1 MSDWEIVNGSQ
12 QEKPAEF
19 DTTSSNIV
27 VYQRRNIKEV
37 ELKTEDNKTYKQWQY
52 EERTMSKREYEEL
65 YANNII
71 SQLAQA
77 RADIDYLSAI
87 TETDL

>member
-1 MSDWEIVNGSQ
+1 MSNWEIVNGSQ
-12 QEKPAEF
+12 QEKPTEF
-19 DTTSSNIV
+19 DTTSSDIV

-37 ELKTEDNKTYKQWQY
+37 EIKTEDNKIYKQWQY
-52 EERTMSKREYEEL
+52 EERTMSKKEYEEL
-65 YANNII
+65 YANSVIE
-71 SQLAQA
+71 QLAQA

>member
-1 MSDWEIVNGSQ
+1 MSNWEIVNGSQ
-12 QEKPAEF
+12 QEKPTEF
-19 DTTSSNIV
+19 DTTSSDIV

-52 EERTMSKREYEEL
+52 EERTMSKKEYEEL
-65 YANNII
+65 YSNSVIA
-71 SQLAQA
+71 QLAQA

>member
-1 MSDWEIVNGSQ
+1 MSNWEIVNGSQ
-12 QEKPAEF
+12 QEKPTEF
-19 DTTSSNIV
+19 DTTSSDIV

-37 ELKTEDNKTYKQWQY
+37 ELKTEDNRSYKQWQY
-52 EERTMSKREYEEL
+52 EERTMSKKEYEEL
-65 YANNII
+65 YANIVI
-71 SQLAQA
+71 AQLAQA

>member
-1 MSDWEIVNGSQ
+1 MSNWEIVNGSQ
-12 QEKPAEF
+12 QEKLTEF
-19 DTTSSNIV
+19 DTTSSDIV

-37 ELKTEDNKTYKQWQY
+37 ELKTEDNRSYKQWQY
-52 EERTMSKREYEEL
+52 EERTMSKKEYEEL
-65 YANNII
+65 YANSVIA
-71 SQLAQA
+71 QLAQA

>member
-1 MSDWEIVNGSQ
+1 MSNWEIANGSQ
-12 QEKPAEF
+12 QEKPTEF
-19 DTTSSNIV
+19 DTTSSDIV

-52 EERTMSKREYEEL
+52 EERTMSKKEYEEL
-65 YANNII
+65 YANSVIA
-71 SQLAQA
+71 QLAQA